1 MDETRDACTAGEPD
15 GIGRA
20 ASDCGDLVELHVWTS
35 GKSVV
40 RAAFRVEGCS
50 NTLAAAAA
58 AAALAHHR
66 SFGDILALQPGD
78 VLDRIA
84 GLPEGARHVAD
95 LAVAALHAAVMD
107 AIGNKAEP
115 WKRVYRSRTPT

>member
-1 MDETRDACTAGEPD
+1 VSDPD

-20 ASDCGDLVELHVWTS
+20 ASDCGDLVEIHLWTS

-40 RAAFRVEGCS
+40 RTAFRVEGCG

-58 AAALAHHR
+58 AAALAQGR
-66 SFGDILALQPGD
+66 SFGEILGLQPAD
-78 VLDRIA
+78 LLERIA

-95 LAVAALHAAVMD
+95 LAVEALRAAVMD
-107 AIGNKAEP
+107 AVGNKAEP
-115 WKRVYRSRTPT
+115 WKRAYRSRTPT

>member
-1 MDETRDACTAGEPD
+1 MIDMKDINPAGEPG
-15 GIGRA
+15 GIGRTT
-20 ASDCGDLVELHVWTS
+20 SDCGDLVELHVWTS

-58 AAALAHHR
+58 AAALAQGR

-78 VLDRIA
+78 ILDRIA
-84 GLPEGARHVAD
+84 GLPEGARHIAD
-95 LAVAALHAAVMD
+95 LAVAALHAAVLD
-107 AIGNKAEP
+107 AIRNKAEP